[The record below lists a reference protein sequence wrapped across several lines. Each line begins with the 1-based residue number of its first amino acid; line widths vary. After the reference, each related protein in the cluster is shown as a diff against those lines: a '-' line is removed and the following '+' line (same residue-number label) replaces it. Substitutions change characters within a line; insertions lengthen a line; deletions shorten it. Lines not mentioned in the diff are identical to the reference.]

1 MNIKALEQKKKF
13 DEEKRK
19 AKLASLDQKTNDLL
33 NLETRTEQMMTQ
45 RDMQTSLMNTGS
57 IPIRTDIET
66 VDNQTRQL
74 STE

>member
-19 AKLASLDQKTNDLL
+19 AKLASLDQRTNDLL

-45 RDMQTSLMNTGS
+45 RGMQTSLMNTGS